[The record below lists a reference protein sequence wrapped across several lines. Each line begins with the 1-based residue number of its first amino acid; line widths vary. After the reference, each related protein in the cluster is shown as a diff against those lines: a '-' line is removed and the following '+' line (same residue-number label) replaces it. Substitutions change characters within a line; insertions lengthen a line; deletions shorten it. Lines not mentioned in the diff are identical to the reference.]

1 MLKNA
6 PGVLEGI
13 PFVLLF
19 FFFCLLTLFFSF
31 VFQSGAFSFLSII
44 FFILLLF
51 TLYFFRDPERT
62 CELSAGDNFTRHIV
76 SPADGT
82 VLDVIEIYE
91 PQFLK
96 CAATRISIFMSVFSV
111 HVNRAPVEGKIGY
124 IHYHPGKFIS
134 AFKEKAS
141 LDNEQISIGVVKTH
155 EDGKEKRLLF
165 TLIAGLI
172 ARRIILWKKNA
183 DSLRSGERIGMIRF
197 GSRVDLYLPGG
208 SRIIVKKG
216 EKVFAGKTVV
226 GYW

>member
-1 MLKNA
+1 MLKNS

-13 PFVLLF
+13 PFVLFF
-19 FFFCLLTLFFSF
+19 FFFCLLTFYFSF
-31 VFQSGAFSFLSII
+31 VFQSRAFSFLSIL
-44 FFILLLF
+44 FFILTLF

-62 CELSAGDNFTRHIV
+62 CELSAGEKFNRHIV
-76 SPADGT
+76 APADGT
-82 VLDVIEIYE
+82 VLDVIEVYE
-91 PQFLK
+91 PKYLQ
-96 CAATRISIFMSVFSV
+96 CVSTRISIFMSVFSV
-111 HVNRAPVEGKIGY
+111 HVNRSPVEGKIGY
-124 IHYHPGKFIS
+124 LHYHPGKFIS

-141 LDNEQISIGVVKTH
+141 LDNEQISIGVVQTH
-155 EDGKEKRLLF
+155 EDGSEKRLLF

-208 SRIIVKKG
+208 SRVIVKKG
-216 EKVFAGKTVV
+216 EKVFAGKTVI